1 MIASFDLTVFLVTN
15 YYKEEYYDNY
25 KKNYRNIRK
34 KLEKHYKLNYIF

>member
-25 KKNYRNIRK
+25 KKIIGI
-34 KLEKHYKLNYIF
+34 LEKN